1 MIEAKIHRV
10 LFGPTDN
17 IEEFIKQELDSAKKS
32 ITMMIFWFTWKPIA
46 QKIIEA
52 AQRGVKIEILLDK
65 RSTEIKLK
73 DVDPIN
79 ETLIPDFLSGFDNIK
94 IYIYEG
100 ELLHHKVILID
111 EDRVLNGS
119 CNFFNASINRH
130 EENYMSVQGKEL
142 KDKFYERFIEIK
154 QNSKRWNK

>member
-17 IEEFIKQELDSAKKS
+17 IEEFIGQELDNAKNS
-32 ITMMIFWFTWKPIA
+32 ITMMIFWFTWKPLA

-52 AQRGVKIEILLDK
+52 SHRGINIKILLDK
-65 RSTEIKLK
+65 RSTEVKLK
-73 DVDPIN
+73 DVDLAN
-79 ETLIPDFLSGFDNIK
+79 ETLIPDFLSGFDNIEV
-94 IYIYEG
+94 YIYQG
-100 ELLHHKVILID
+100 ELLHHKTILID

-130 EENYMSVQGKEL
+130 EENYMSIQSKEL

-154 QNSKRWNK
+154 QNSKRWKK